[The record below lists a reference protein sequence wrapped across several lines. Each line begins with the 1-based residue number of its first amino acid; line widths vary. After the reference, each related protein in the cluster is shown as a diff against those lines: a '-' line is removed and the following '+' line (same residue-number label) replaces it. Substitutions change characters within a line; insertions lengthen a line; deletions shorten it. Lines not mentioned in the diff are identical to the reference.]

1 MGEDDP
7 PSSLEYIEDPY
18 FPGLDQD
25 ATPSLDEVYDEE
37 EDDDGVSVMQWP
49 METELYL
56 RSLTLDQLLSVPDE
70 DIENILIDPIH
81 EDEEGNIDLDD
92 HQRVEAE
99 FVPRSEPERERFR
112 SHLQSL
118 NRIRK
123 IRFMTKKAMRD
134 IKVTFVDL
142 SKPYLVKISSNDNYK
157 KFLNISSPGRKEDLV
172 PAAAICPICSL
183 SVVICGFFRV
193 SYGFGK
199 RETVISALHCFSY
212 LCVI

>member
-1 MGEDDP
+1 M
-7 PSSLEYIEDPY
+7 SLEYFEDPY
-18 FPGLDQD
+18 LPGLDLD
-25 ATPSLDEVYDEE
+25 ATPSLDEVFEGD
-37 EDDDGVSVMQWP
+37 EDDDDECSAMHWP

-81 EDEEGNIDLDD
+81 DIDLDGVGDDDD

-99 FVPRSEPERERFR
+99 FVPRTEPERERFR

-157 KFLNISSPGRKEDLV
+157 KFLNISSPGRCPASRHHCLLLHSLGLLLV
-172 PAAAICPICSL
+172 VFLYVLSS
-183 SVVICGFFRV
+183 SVVSIILGRV
-193 SYGFGK
+193 KSPLCNC
-199 RETVISALHCFSY
+199 SALCAPAP
-212 LCVI
+212 L